1 MRRSRESILFAG
13 GRISCVISNGRTL
26 RKDINFFFIA
36 IFIPIKYIEIN
47 PIFKKIL
54 EQILDMLE

>member
-26 RKDINFFFIA
+26 RKDINFFIA
-36 IFIPIKYIEIN
+36 IFMPIKYIEIN